1 MGNSLSLKLNE
12 QEKKYFT
19 VLKSKIDAATNYRV
33 LFVADPKEA
42 KLPTL
47 ETKNIEVGN
56 LKTSEI
62 NKTCADL
69 KKVLTNK
76 KKKPE
81 EK

>member
-19 VLKSKIDAATNYRV
+19 KLKSKIDAATNYRV
-33 LFVADPKEA
+33 LFTQDPNEA

-47 ETKNIEVGN
+47 NTTNIEVGN

-62 NKTCADL
+62 NKTCSEL
-69 KKVLTNK
+69 KQTLIK
-76 KKKPE
+76 KNKKPE